1 MSGAG
6 GEGGFTASPRRAWVV
21 DPLQWRRRG
30 VVATGRALF
39 IRQGLL
45 ARELVVVPH
54 EKTQSISITQGPLQR
69 PLSLATIE
77 IHSTNGSV
85 HPVAKHLALEDA
97 IALLDAQ
104 SRAGAGCPPH
114 ARRPSS
120 GWRRSRGE
128 ARAASTSASSG
139 AGRVGA
145 VLGAAL
151 RIAEHRVVAASGVS
165 EQSRS
170 RIETLLPGTPQRDA
184 EAVVRAADL
193 VLLTAPDDALAP
205 LVAGLAAVGAWRP
218 GQIAVH
224 ASGRLGLA
232 PLRPAMDAGV
242 TRIAAHPAMTF
253 TGTSVDLARLREAV
267 FAVTAPAPVSADR
280 PGARRR
286 DGGRARR
293 RRGRGSGAVPRRRRP
308 RGEPRRRPRR
318 AGDGAPAG
326 RRGSRIPRRCSAPSC
341 APRSTARCP
350 RRRGAAATLT
360 GPVVRADVGH
370 DRRPRR
376 RARGASGGA
385 GDVPGARPCD
395 RDLARDS
402 GRIDDAQYAGVM
414 DVLEE
419 RS

>member
-1 MSGAG
+1 VKPG
-6 GEGGFTASPRRAWVV
+6 RLDV
-21 DPLQWRRRG
+21 G
-30 VVATGRALF
+30 VV
-39 IRQGLL
+39 
-45 ARELVVVPH
+45 
-54 EKTQSISITQGPLQR
+54 
-69 PLSLATIE
+69 
-77 IHSTNGSV
+77 
-85 HPVAKHLALEDA
+85 
-97 IALLDAQ
+97 
-104 SRAGAGCPPH
+104 
-114 ARRPSS
+114 
-120 GWRRSRGE
+120 
-128 ARAASTSASSG
+128 G

-242 TRIAAHPAMTF
+242 TGIAAHPAMTF

-267 FAVTAPAPVSADR
+267 FAVTAPAPVLPIAQALVVEM
-280 PGARRR
+280 G
-286 DGGRARR
+286 
-293 RRGRGSGAVPRRRRP
+293 
-308 RGEPRRRPRR
+308 GEPVVVEERDR
-318 AGDGAPAG
+318 ALYHAGVVHGANHVVALVAQAMGLLRDAGIEDPAALLGPLVRASIDGAL
-326 RRGSRIPRRCSAPSC
+326 SEAPLS
-341 APRSTARCP
+341 
-350 RRRGAAATLT
+350 AATLT
-360 GPVVRADVGH
+360 GPVVRADVGTIAAH
-370 DRRPRR
+370 VE
-376 RARGASGGA
+376 ALAA
-385 GDVPGARPCD
+385 HPGALATYRALA
-395 RDLARDS
+395 RATATLARDS
-402 GRIDDAQYAGVM
+402 GRIDDAQYAGVV